1 MKKNLLYWLSICI
14 LHVHSYIYLAPH
26 IPTKKVTRAT
36 TSVYYFAKYIL
47 KNPLK
52 YFYKKQNL
60 INLTL
65 KVSSP

>member
-36 TSVYYFAKYIL
+36 TSVYYFEKT
-47 KNPLK
+47 P
-52 YFYKKQNL
+52 KKRRVWGPNS
-60 INLTL
+60 NFRNFG
-65 KVSSP
+65 